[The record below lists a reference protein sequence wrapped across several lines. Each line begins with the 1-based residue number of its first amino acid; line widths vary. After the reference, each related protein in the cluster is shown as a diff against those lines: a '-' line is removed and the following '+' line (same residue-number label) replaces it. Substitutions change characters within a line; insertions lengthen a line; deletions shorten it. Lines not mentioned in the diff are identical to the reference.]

1 MVKLALVSPCYNEE
15 EVLTNSAARL
25 TLLFDRLI
33 KTGKISPDSFVLFV
47 NDGSKDHTWEII
59 KKLNQNDSRF
69 HGIDLAHNSGHQTA
83 IMAGMMTVRDDCDAV
98 ITIDADLQDDI
109 DVIENMVDSYE
120 NGYDVVYGVKV
131 SRDGDSRMKRLTAM
145 AFYKLQRKMGVEA
158 IYNHADFRL
167 LSKRVLDELARFD
180 ERNLYLRGIIPLIG
194 YPSTTVNDTISE
206 RQGGKSKYT
215 FKKMFSLALDGITS
229 FSVQPIYGI
238 LSVGVIFMIISVAIG
253 IYVLYSIV
261 TDSAVSGWSSLIIS
275 IWFVGGVIL
284 LSVGV
289 VGLYIGKIFSEVKRR
304 PRYSVKERV

>member
-1 MVKLALVSPCYNEE
+1 M
-15 EVLTNSAARL
+15 
-25 TLLFDRLI
+25 
-33 KTGKISPDSFVLFV
+33 LFV

-83 IMAGMMTVRDDCDAV
+83 ILAGMMTVRDDCDAV

>member
-83 IMAGMMTVRDDCDAV
+83 ILAGMMTVRDDCDAV

-145 AFYKLQRKMGVEA
+145 AFYKLQRKMG
-158 IYNHADFRL
+158 
-167 LSKRVLDELARFD
+167 
-180 ERNLYLRGIIPLIG
+180 
-194 YPSTTVNDTISE
+194 
-206 RQGGKSKYT
+206 
-215 FKKMFSLALDGITS
+215 
-229 FSVQPIYGI
+229 
-238 LSVGVIFMIISVAIG
+238 
-253 IYVLYSIV
+253 
-261 TDSAVSGWSSLIIS
+261 
-275 IWFVGGVIL
+275 
-284 LSVGV
+284 
-289 VGLYIGKIFSEVKRR
+289 
-304 PRYSVKERV
+304 